1 MVEDLNFHKVKK
13 LFFVIIFF
21 IFFSTNLFAQ
31 NLKFKKLVVLNDP
44 WGSSFLNNQ
53 KLIITEKSGKIKIID
68 ILQKKAVEVDHNLNF
83 LEHGQGGL
91 LDILYKEVSKE
102 SSLYG
107 AKNLF
112 KNSFDEFSAINLE
125 DNISEFDLESINRSM
140 RVSIASD
147 EEEMNKH
154 LSFLANVGS
163 VSPYV
168 GLLGTVWGIMT
179 SFQGLSDAT
188 QATINAVA
196 PGISEA
202 LIATGMGLFAAIPAV
217 VAFNKFTSESERIS
231 QSTLIFAEE
240 LASIFYKK
248 SINKK

>member
-1 MVEDLNFHKVKK
+1 MEEISVLNLFLQAGIVVKVVMILLFMASILSWIVIVERYKFFRKVKNENNV
-13 LFFVIIFF
+13 F
-21 IFFSTNLFAQ
+21 
-31 NLKFKKLVVLNDP
+31 LKKF
-44 WGSSFLNNQ
+44 W
-53 KLIITEKSGKIKIID
+53 SGKD
-68 ILQKKAVEVDHNLNF
+68 LSILHKEIQD
-83 LEHGQGGL
+83 
-91 LDILYKEVSKE
+91 KEV
-102 SSLYG
+102 LYG
-107 AKNLF
+107 SMNLF
-112 KNSFDEFSAINLE
+112 KNSYDEFHQIE
-125 DNISEFDLESINRSM
+125 SEAEIVEVDLESINRTM

-154 LSFLANVGS
+154 LPFLANVGS

-217 VAFNKFTSESERIS
+217 VAFNKFTAESETIS
-231 QSTLIFAEE
+231 QNTLIFAEE
-240 LASIFYKK
+240 MASIFYKK
-248 SINKK
+248 TIRNSDI

>member
-1 MVEDLNFHKVKK
+1 MDDVSVLNLFLEAGIVVKIVMLILFIASILSWIVIVERSIFFRKIKK
-13 LFFVIIFF
+13 LNDNF
-21 IFFSTNLFAQ
+21 
-31 NLKFKKLVVLNDP
+31 LKKF
-44 WGSSFLNNQ
+44 W
-53 KLIITEKSGKIKIID
+53 SGKD
-68 ILQKKAVEVDHNLNF
+68 
-83 LEHGQGGL
+83 
-91 LDILYKEVSKE
+91 LDNLYKEVSNDG
-102 SSLYG
+102 SIYG
-107 AKNLF
+107 AMSLF
-112 KNSFDEFSAINLE
+112 KNSFDEYNSIKS
-125 DNISEFDLESINRSM
+125 DQNISELDLESINRSM

-154 LSFLANVGS
+154 LPFLANVGS

-217 VAFNKFTSESERIS
+217 VAFNKFTSESENIS

-240 LASIFYKK
+240 LASIFYKQ
-248 SINKK
+248 SIKY

>member
-1 MVEDLNFHKVKK
+1 MDEISVLNLFLEAGLVVKIVMTL
-13 LFFVIIFF
+13 LFVASILSWIVIIERYNFF
-21 IFFSTNLFAQ
+21 TKIKN
-31 NLKFKKLVVLNDP
+31 
-44 WGSSFLNNQ
+44 LNNEFL
-53 KLIITEKSGKIKIID
+53 K
-68 ILQKKAVEVDHNLNF
+68 NF
-83 LEHGQGGL
+83 WNNKDLTL
-91 LDILYKEVSKE
+91 LYKDLSDND
-102 SSLYG
+102 SLYG
-107 AKNLF
+107 SMNLF
-112 KNSFDEFSAINLE
+112 KNSYDEFQDINTNE
-125 DNISEFDLESINRSM
+125 TISELDLEGINRIM

-217 VAFNKFTSESERIS
+217 VAFNKFTSESESIS
-231 QSTLIFAEE
+231 QSTMIFAEE
-240 LASIFYKK
+240 LASIFYKQ
-248 SINKK
+248 SIKK

>member
-1 MVEDLNFHKVKK
+1 MDDVSVLNLFLEAGIVVKIVMLILFIASILSWIVIVERSIFFRKIKK
-13 LFFVIIFF
+13 LNDNF
-21 IFFSTNLFAQ
+21 
-31 NLKFKKLVVLNDP
+31 LKKF
-44 WGSSFLNNQ
+44 W
-53 KLIITEKSGKIKIID
+53 SGKD
-68 ILQKKAVEVDHNLNF
+68 
-83 LEHGQGGL
+83 
-91 LDILYKEVSKE
+91 LDNLYKEVSNDG
-102 SSLYG
+102 SIYG
-107 AKNLF
+107 AMSLF
-112 KNSFDEFSAINLE
+112 KNSFDEYNSIKS
-125 DNISEFDLESINRSM
+125 DQNISELDLESINRSM

-154 LSFLANVGS
+154 LPFLANVGS

-188 QATINAVA
+188 QATVNAVA

-217 VAFNKFTSESERIS
+217 VAFNKFTSESENIS

-240 LASIFYKK
+240 LASIFYKQ
-248 SINKK
+248 SIKY

>member
-1 MVEDLNFHKVKK
+1 MDDISVL
-13 LFFVIIFF
+13 
-21 IFFSTNLFAQ
+21 NLFLEAGLVVKIVMMLLFIASILSWIIIVERY
-31 NLKFKKLVVLNDP
+31 NFFKKIKDVNDA
-44 WGSSFLNNQ
+44 FLSDFW
-53 KLIITEKSGKIKIID
+53 TGRD
-68 ILQKKAVEVDHNLNF
+68 
-83 LEHGQGGL
+83 
-91 LDILYKEVSKE
+91 LDVLYKEISKE
-102 SSLYG
+102 ENLYG
-107 AKNLF
+107 AMNLF
-112 KNSFDEFSAINLE
+112 KNSYEKFNYIKSKENINELDLE
-125 DNISEFDLESINRSM
+125 DINRSM

-147 EEEMNKH
+147 EEDMNKH
-154 LSFLANVGS
+154 LPFLANVGS

-202 LIATGMGLFAAIPAV
+202 LVATGMGLFAAIPAV
-217 VAFNKFTSESERIS
+217 VAYNKFTSESESIS

-248 SINKK
+248 SIKK

>member
-1 MVEDLNFHKVKK
+1 MDDISVLNLFLDAGLVVKIVMLLLFIASIISWIVIVERLNFFRKIKTDNDN
-13 LFFVIIFF
+13 F
-21 IFFSTNLFAQ
+21 
-31 NLKFKKLVVLNDP
+31 LKSFWNAKDLEFLYKDLLND
-44 WGSSFLNNQ
+44 
-53 KLIITEKSGKIKIID
+53 D
-68 ILQKKAVEVDHNLNF
+68 
-83 LEHGQGGL
+83 
-91 LDILYKEVSKE
+91 
-102 SSLYG
+102 SLYG
-107 AKNLF
+107 AMNLF
-112 KNSFDEFSAINLE
+112 KNSFNEFSTMDSKN
-125 DNISEFDLESINRSM
+125 NISELDLETINRSM

-154 LSFLANVGS
+154 LPFLANVGS

-217 VAFNKFTSESERIS
+217 VAFNKFTAESETIS

>member
-1 MVEDLNFHKVKK
+1 MDEISVLNLFLEAGLVVKIVMTL
-13 LFFVIIFF
+13 LFVASILSWIVIIERYNFF
-21 IFFSTNLFAQ
+21 TKIKN
-31 NLKFKKLVVLNDP
+31 
-44 WGSSFLNNQ
+44 LNNEFL
-53 KLIITEKSGKIKIID
+53 K
-68 ILQKKAVEVDHNLNF
+68 NF
-83 LEHGQGGL
+83 WNNKDLTL
-91 LDILYKEVSKE
+91 LYKDLSDKDF
-102 SSLYG
+102 LYG
-107 AKNLF
+107 SMNLF
-112 KNSFDEFSAINLE
+112 KNSYDEFQDINTNE
-125 DNISEFDLESINRSM
+125 RISELDLEGINRIM

-217 VAFNKFTSESERIS
+217 VAFNKFTSESESIS
-231 QSTLIFAEE
+231 QSTMIFAEE
-240 LASIFYKK
+240 LASIFYKQ
-248 SINKK
+248 SIKK

>member
-1 MVEDLNFHKVKK
+1 MDDISVL
-13 LFFVIIFF
+13 
-21 IFFSTNLFAQ
+21 NLFLEAGIVVKIVMLLLFIASILSWIVIVERF
-31 NLKFKKLVVLNDP
+31 NFFRKIKNDNNNFLKTF
-44 WGSSFLNNQ
+44 W
-53 KLIITEKSGKIKIID
+53 SGKD
-68 ILQKKAVEVDHNLNF
+68 
-83 LEHGQGGL
+83 
-91 LDILYKEVSKE
+91 LDTLYREVSKDT
-102 SSLYG
+102 SLYG
-107 AKNLF
+107 ARNLF
-112 KNSFDEFSAINLE
+112 KNSFDEFSLIHPE
-125 DNISEFDLESINRSM
+125 DSISDFELESINRSM

-217 VAFNKFTSESERIS
+217 VAFNKFTSESETIS
-231 QSTLIFAEE
+231 QNTLIFAEE

-248 SINKK
+248 SVNKK

>member
-1 MVEDLNFHKVKK
+1 MEEISVLNLFLQAGIVVKIVMILLFVASILSWIVIVERYKFFRKVKNENN
-13 LFFVIIFF
+13 IF
-21 IFFSTNLFAQ
+21 
-31 NLKFKKLVVLNDP
+31 LKKF
-44 WGSSFLNNQ
+44 W
-53 KLIITEKSGKIKIID
+53 SGKD
-68 ILQKKAVEVDHNLNF
+68 LS
-83 LEHGQGGL
+83 
-91 LDILYKEVSKE
+91 ILYKEIQEKE
-102 SSLYG
+102 VLYG
-107 AKNLF
+107 SMNLF
-112 KNSFDEFSAINLE
+112 KNSFDEFHHIE
-125 DNISEFDLESINRSM
+125 SEAENAEVDLESINRTM

-147 EEEMNKH
+147 EEDMNKH

-217 VAFNKFTSESERIS
+217 VAFNKFTAESETIS
-231 QSTLIFAEE
+231 QNTLIFAEE
-240 LASIFYKK
+240 MASIFYKK
-248 SINKK
+248 TLKKQ

>member
-1 MVEDLNFHKVKK
+1 MFYKFGNKKTTKVPRWLIINFWTGLVMDDISV
-13 LFFVIIFF
+13 L
-21 IFFSTNLFAQ
+21 NLFLEAGLVVKIVMLLLFIASILSWIIIVERY
-31 NLKFKKLVVLNDP
+31 NFFKK
-44 WGSSFLNNQ
+44 
-53 KLIITEKSGKIKIID
+53 I
-68 ILQKKAVEVDHNLNF
+68 KAVNDAF
-83 LEHGQGGL
+83 LRDFWTDKD
-91 LDILYKEVSKE
+91 LDILYKEISKE
-102 SSLYG
+102 ENLYG
-107 AKNLF
+107 AMNLF
-112 KNSFDEFSAINLE
+112 KNSFDEFNNIKAKENINELDLE
-125 DNISEFDLESINRSM
+125 DINRSM

-147 EEEMNKH
+147 EEDMNKH
-154 LSFLANVGS
+154 LPFLANVGS

-168 GLLGTVWGIMT
+168 GLLGTVWGIMA

-217 VAFNKFTSESERIS
+217 VAFNKFTSESESIS

-248 SINKK
+248 SIKK

>member
-1 MVEDLNFHKVKK
+1 MEEISVL
-13 LFFVIIFF
+13 
-21 IFFSTNLFAQ
+21 NLFLDAG
-31 NLKFKKLVVLNDP
+31 LVVKLVMIILFVASILSWIVIVERYKFLKNIKFQNDVFLKKF
-44 WGSSFLNNQ
+44 WSGSDLDELFNEIQANKSF
-53 KLIITEKSGKIKIID
+53 
-68 ILQKKAVEVDHNLNF
+68 
-83 LEHGQGGL
+83 
-91 LDILYKEVSKE
+91 
-102 SSLYG
+102 G
-107 AKNLF
+107 AINLF
-112 KNSFDEFSAINLE
+112 KNSYDEFINLTAKE
-125 DNISEFDLESINRSM
+125 DLTELDLESINRSM

-147 EEEMNKH
+147 DEEMSKH

-202 LIATGMGLFAAIPAV
+202 LVATGMGLFAAIPAV
-217 VAFNKFTSESERIS
+217 VAFNKFTSESESIS
-231 QSTLIFAEE
+231 QNTLIFAEE

-248 SINKK
+248 SIKK

>member
-1 MVEDLNFHKVKK
+1 MDDISVLNLFLEAGLVVKIVMLLLFIASILSWIVIVERYNFFNKIKNLNNNFLQKFWNGEDLDK
-13 LFFVIIFF
+13 
-21 IFFSTNLFAQ
+21 
-31 NLKFKKLVVLNDP
+31 
-44 WGSSFLNNQ
+44 
-53 KLIITEKSGKIKIID
+53 
-68 ILQKKAVEVDHNLNF
+68 
-83 LEHGQGGL
+83 
-91 LDILYKEVSKE
+91 LYKEISSDE
-102 SSLYG
+102 SMYG
-107 AKNLF
+107 AMSLF
-112 KNSFDEFSAINLE
+112 KNSFDEYKSMNFDQNNNEL
-125 DNISEFDLESINRSM
+125 DLESINRTM

-154 LSFLANVGS
+154 LPFLANVGS

-217 VAFNKFTSESERIS
+217 VAFNKFTAESETIS
-231 QSTLIFAEE
+231 QNTLIFAEE
-240 LASIFYKK
+240 LASIFYKQ
-248 SINKK
+248 SIKK

>member
-1 MVEDLNFHKVKK
+1 MEEISVLNLFLQAGIVVKIVMILLFVASILSWIVIVERYKFFRKVKNENNIFLKKFWSGEDL
-13 LFFVIIFF
+13 
-21 IFFSTNLFAQ
+21 S
-31 NLKFKKLVVLNDP
+31 
-44 WGSSFLNNQ
+44 
-53 KLIITEKSGKIKIID
+53 
-68 ILQKKAVEVDHNLNF
+68 
-83 LEHGQGGL
+83 
-91 LDILYKEVSKE
+91 ILYKEIQEKE
-102 SSLYG
+102 VLYG
-107 AKNLF
+107 SMNLF
-112 KNSFDEFSAINLE
+112 KNSFDEFHHIE
-125 DNISEFDLESINRSM
+125 SEAENVEVDLESINRTM

-147 EEEMNKH
+147 EEDMNKH

-217 VAFNKFTSESERIS
+217 VAFNKFTAESETIS
-231 QSTLIFAEE
+231 QNTLIFAEE
-240 LASIFYKK
+240 MASIFYKK
-248 SINKK
+248 TLKKQ

>member
-1 MVEDLNFHKVKK
+1 MDEISVL
-13 LFFVIIFF
+13 
-21 IFFSTNLFAQ
+21 NLFLQAGIVVKVVMILLFVASILSWIVIVERYKFFRKIK
-31 NLKFKKLVVLNDP
+31 NENNVFLKKF
-44 WGSSFLNNQ
+44 W
-53 KLIITEKSGKIKIID
+53 SGKD
-68 ILQKKAVEVDHNLNF
+68 LSILHKEIQDKKV
-83 LEHGQGGL
+83 
-91 LDILYKEVSKE
+91 
-102 SSLYG
+102 LYG
-107 AKNLF
+107 SMNLF
-112 KNSFDEFSAINLE
+112 KNSYDEFHQIE
-125 DNISEFDLESINRSM
+125 SEAEIVEVDLESINRTM

-154 LSFLANVGS
+154 LPFLANVGS

-217 VAFNKFTSESERIS
+217 VAFNKFTAESETIS
-231 QSTLIFAEE
+231 QNTLIFAEE
-240 LASIFYKK
+240 MASIFYKK
-248 SINKK
+248 TIKKQ

>member
-1 MVEDLNFHKVKK
+1 MDDISVL
-13 LFFVIIFF
+13 
-21 IFFSTNLFAQ
+21 NLFLEAGLVVKIVMMLLFIASILSWIIIVERY
-31 NLKFKKLVVLNDP
+31 NFFKK
-44 WGSSFLNNQ
+44 
-53 KLIITEKSGKIKIID
+53 I
-68 ILQKKAVEVDHNLNF
+68 KAVNDAF
-83 LEHGQGGL
+83 LRDFWTNKD
-91 LDILYKEVSKE
+91 LDILYKEISKE
-102 SSLYG
+102 ENLYG
-107 AKNLF
+107 AMNLF
-112 KNSFDEFSAINLE
+112 KNSFDEFNNIKAKENINELDLE
-125 DNISEFDLESINRSM
+125 DINRSM

-147 EEEMNKH
+147 EEDMNKH
-154 LSFLANVGS
+154 LPFLANVGS

-217 VAFNKFTSESERIS
+217 VAFNKFTSESESIS

-248 SINKK
+248 SIKK